1 MGQSALEKARALLTC
16 SRLASNET
24 EIAFPDTVVDLGSS
38 SATRQRQTS
47 TVAEDETY
55 LIIEDVPAAPKQGKA
70 STATKVQVAAPKK
83 PAQDKAN
90 PDDHEAANKTK
101 RGQKSKLKKM
111 KEKYGDQDEEERQL
125 RMQLLQVGAIID
137 RFFLFLVYRFEWE
150 LTGFSKD
157 EPEYS
162 VDGWQQS
169 INPLASRCQM
179 MAREIVQNIRQD
191 QRNSELESVETRIF
205 SMKSTGRR
213 WIVTAAQKLGM
224 KHF

>member
-137 RFFLFLVYRFEWE
+137 RFFL
-150 LTGFSKD
+150 S
-157 EPEYS
+157 
-162 VDGWQQS
+162 
-169 INPLASRCQM
+169 
-179 MAREIVQNIRQD
+179 
-191 QRNSELESVETRIF
+191 
-205 SMKSTGRR
+205 
-213 WIVTAAQKLGM
+213 
-224 KHF
+224 